1 MSPNPPDNS
10 KAASRYSRLTVD
22 REPFL
27 KRARESS
34 KLSLTSIAPPLET
47 TGESDLYKAF
57 QSLGARG
64 AKNLSAK
71 LLMTLFPANTPFH
84 RFKLSEQELKKELD
98 ANPKLKSEIEEALAK
113 SETAIQDH
121 IETTGIRRTAF
132 LALKHLIIAGNIL
145 VYAPPKGGLRAYRLS
160 QYVVQRDHEGN
171 LKEIILKET
180 LSPLALPQDVQEF
193 LKAQNTSGDAE
204 SVTADVDL
212 YTWIKFDGK
221 VWNIHQEVRGYT
233 LPDSEAT
240 YPKDELPWQALR
252 LGELQGENY
261 GRGFV
266 EDLIGDLQS
275 LEGLSQAIVEGS
287 AAGAKVVFLVD
298 PSGTTSV
305 QKLAKTPN
313 GGFCPGREEEVKAL
327 QLQKFNDFQ
336 VAKQQI
342 DSITSRLE
350 ASFLLNSSVQRNGE
364 RVTAEEIRFMAAEL
378 ETALGGE
385 YAVLSQEFQLWLV
398 KALIRNLQKAHKF
411 PNLPKSVLPMIVT
424 GLEAL
429 GRNNDL
435 QKLDDL
441 VSDLGQKFGP
451 EVVAKYLSVSE
462 YITRRTTALM
472 IDKKNLVRSEQ
483 EVQQMDAQAQQQQA
497 MQAAGPQL
505 IKAGSDILNTNTKVA
520 AQAAPAA

>member
-1 MSPNPPDNS
+1 MDTSDKS
-10 KAASRYSRLTVD
+10 AAASRYSKLEMD

-27 KRARESS
+27 RRARESS
-34 KLSLTSIAPPLET
+34 KLTLTSIAPPLST
-47 TGESDLYKAF
+47 TGDSDLYKPY

-64 AKNLSAK
+64 AKNLAAK
-71 LLMTLFPANTPFH
+71 LLMTLFPPNTPFH
-84 RFKLSEQELKKELD
+84 RYVVNVIELANEMEANPELKTQLD
-98 ANPKLKSEIEEALAK
+98 EAMAK
-113 SETAIQDH
+113 TEKIIQDH
-121 IETTGIRRTAF
+121 IETTGIRRAAF
-132 LALKHLIIAGNIL
+132 LALKHLVISGNIL
-145 VYAPPKGGLRAYRLS
+145 VYAPRKGGLRAYRLS

-171 LKEIILKET
+171 LKEILLKET

-193 LKAQNTSGDAE
+193 LKANCASEGDNDIE
-204 SVTADVDL
+204 KDVDL
-212 YTWIKFDGK
+212 YTWIKFNGK
-221 VWNIHQEVRGYT
+221 TWNIHQEVKGFQ
-233 LPDSEAT
+233 LPESIAE
-240 YPKDELPWQALR
+240 YPKDELPWNALR
-252 LGELQGENY
+252 MGELQGENY

-275 LEGLSQAIVEGS
+275 LEGLSQAIVEGA

-342 DSITSRLE
+342 DSITGRLE

-378 ETALGGE
+378 ESSLGGE
-385 YAVLSQEFQLWLV
+385 YASLSQEFQLWLV
-398 KALIRNLQKAHKF
+398 KCITKNLQKDSKF
-411 PNLPKSVLPMIVT
+411 PKIPKSVTPLIVT

-483 EVQQMDAQAQQQQA
+483 EVQQADAQAQQQQA
-497 MQAAGPQL
+497 MQSAAPNL
-505 IKAGSDILNTNTKVA
+505 IKAGSDILNTNTKVSA
-520 AQAAPAA
+520 QQAAPAA